1 MLLKLRQWH
10 WGNPYNLFIGDKSIE
25 IQPTLKILGVTLWSS
40 IGVKIKVSFYYAVL
54 LFYVVVY
61 AFTHAAFALF
71 VAHFS
76 IKDVNISFYSAC
88 KPFNDSFYDG
98 FI

>member
-1 MLLKLRQWH
+1 MTLRKSLSTHTIFLLVISPSKF
-10 WGNPYNLFIGDKSIE
+10 NE
-25 IQPTLKILGVTLWSS
+25 TLKILGVTLWSG
-40 IGVKIKVSFYYAVL
+40 IGVKIKVSFYFAVL

-76 IKDVNISFYSAC
+76 IKDVNIAFFFS
-88 KPFNDSFYDG
+88 
-98 FI
+98 I